1 MSRNTRE
8 GLYCIRPGF
17 IVACPTCPS
26 QPQEHCYPLAAHSI
40 RKAEVSE
47 VVKYPPFAEWQ
58 SFEVLPRRDRPELFE
73 VS

>member
-1 MSRNTRE
+1 MHPSW
-8 GLYCIRPGF
+8 LYCGMSHLP
-17 IVACPTCPS
+17 PPPK
-26 QPQEHCYPLAAHSI
+26 PQEHCYPLATHSI

-47 VVKYPPFAEWQ
+47 VVKYLPFAEWQ

>member
-1 MSRNTRE
+1 MKPNIMTKH
-8 GLYCIRPGF
+8 GVVMQIPN
-17 IVACPTCPS
+17 P
-26 QPQEHCYPLAAHSI
+26 SI

-47 VVKYPPFAEWQ
+47 VVKYLPFAEWQ